1 MLNCKRFEE
10 VNDLLLRAKALVF
23 YPIKYQIQG
32 FQNRRFHWPAG
43 FLADTFGMNGE
54 YGVEQLSA
62 SSQAHPTYKTK
73 KKILSFATYDS
84 ALKTTLKIQITFEIH
99 VLTVIL
105 CQRKFTS

>member
-32 FQNRRFHWPAG
+32 FQNRRSHWPAG
-43 FLADTFGMNGE
+43 FLAYTFGMNGE

-62 SSQAHPTYKTK
+62 SSQAHPTCKTK
-73 KKILSFATYDS
+73 KKDS
-84 ALKTTLKIQITFEIH
+84 QFRHLRVSVENYFKNTNNL
-99 VLTVIL
+99 
-105 CQRKFTS
+105 